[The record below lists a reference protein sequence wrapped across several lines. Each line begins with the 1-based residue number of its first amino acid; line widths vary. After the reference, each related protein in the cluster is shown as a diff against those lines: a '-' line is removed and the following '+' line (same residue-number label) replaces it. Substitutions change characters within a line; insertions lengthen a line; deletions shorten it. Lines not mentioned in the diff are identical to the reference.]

1 MHATEGRSNDD
12 TAPPDTD
19 YKVFGREDASPAFD
33 EVAVPAAPRAR
44 GFADD
49 PFAGPLT
56 EPVVPEAPEP
66 EQVAPEPHAATTPGP
81 EAASP
86 WALAPSAAPE
96 PSTAITAPPT
106 GAAPTGEVA
115 APVGA
120 APTELRPE
128 WFRDPACW
136 VHLLPIAGS
145 VLILTGFGLV
155 PALLIENTAGKR
167 DEFVRDQAREALN
180 FQLNLAL
187 INLVA
192 LVVFWL
198 APFVWPFTLAF
209 GVVLPIQAALDV
221 HKGRRHRY
229 PIVPRWLD

>member
-12 TAPPDTD
+12 TGSPDTD
-19 YKVFGREDASPAFD
+19 YKVFGREDVSPPFD
-33 EVAVPAAPRAR
+33 EAAAPAAPRAR
-44 GFADD
+44 GLADD

-56 EPVVPEAPEP
+56 EPVVPEAREPEP
-66 EQVAPEPHAATTPGP
+66 FAAEPHAAAEPTPKVP
-81 EAASP
+81 TP
-86 WALAPSAAPE
+86 LVPAPVMAPE

-106 GAAPTGEVA
+106 DAATS
-115 APVGA
+115 PVGA
-120 APTELRPE
+120 APAEPRPE

-209 GVVLPIQAALDV
+209 GIVLPIQAAIDV
-221 HKGRRHRY
+221 RHGRRHRY